1 MEYSQIYST
10 VSGFNTDNQ
19 ESSRKV
25 NEIVNNLEK
34 FRNPNDVTKFLA
46 EKYHL
51 EEGTRKFYL
60 SNTIP
65 VSIKE
70 TEKTLSIEIALADED
85 IIYRYRKGV

>member
-1 MEYSQIYST
+1 MEYSQIYSAI
-10 VSGFNTDNQ
+10 SGLKTDEE
-19 ESSRKV
+19 ESLKKV
-25 NEIVNNLEK
+25 EEIENSLRK